1 MMVPL
6 LFIIR
11 SNSPKVK
18 IVDSI
23 KERNLNMNFG
33 EEETVNLDYLC

>member
-6 LFIIR
+6 LFLIR
-11 SNSPKVK
+11 SNSPEVK
-18 IVDSI
+18 IVASI

-33 EEETVNLDYLC
+33 KEETVNLDCLC